1 MKTGLVMEGGAFRT
15 IFSAGVC
22 DAMLDAGLPLPDYLV
37 GVFAGITYGV
47 SYLSRQRGRNLRV
60 LTRFAN
66 DPRYMGMRNYLLP
79 GNRSYFGLQFSYETI
94 PNQLDLYDHDA
105 FEAYAGEAEAVVT
118 NLITGQPEYMPVP
131 RRDWTNKLLQA
142 SCALPIMFPIY
153 HLNDQPYLD
162 GGCSDAIPWKR
173 AFDAG
178 CDRVV
183 VLLTRERAYQKE
195 SEPLMP
201 LLQKVYSQYPAFLDT
216 LASRAERYNRSR
228 EELFQL
234 EREGRVL
241 VLAPEDTTHFSRT
254 ERDLEKIRTLWQ
266 DGYFAGHRQMDKIR
280 DFWFQ

>member
-37 GVFAGITYGV
+37 GVSAGITYGV

-266 DGYFAGHRQMDKIR
+266 DGYFTAYRQMENIR
-280 DFWFQ
+280 DFWCQ